1 MDILGIGA
9 NMVKSLRYWL
19 QAVALTEEPRTGV
32 RNQTFTPLAEIIME
46 HDTYIEE
53 MGTLWLLHYKLAC
66 NEISATAWYYFFNEF
81 RMNEFNKEDFVL
93 SLDNYVKMKYGE
105 DVAVSSLEGDFDCI
119 INTYVSRIKSNPE
132 KVHPESN
139 IDCPFGELG
148 LIDIV
153 SKRNKVYKK
162 AAPKKDTLHP
172 LIVLAVI
179 LDQARG
185 QDEVK
190 ISALQ
195 GDNCNIGKV
204 FNLDTIA
211 LIDYLYKIQKLGY
224 IHLIRTAGLDVIRI
238 ATDMDFYACVNK
250 YYEVIGH

>member
-19 QAVALTEEPRTGV
+19 QSVALTEEPKSGV
-32 RNQTFTPLAEIIME
+32 KNQVLTPLAEIIME

-66 NEISATAWYYFFNEF
+66 NEFFATAWYYFFNEF

-93 SLDNYVKMKYGE
+93 SISNYVKMNYGE
-105 DVAVSSLEGDFDCI
+105 DIAVSSFEGDFDCI
-119 INTYVSRIKSNPE
+119 INTYVSRMKSNPE
-132 KVHPESN
+132 KVNPESN

-148 LIDIV
+148 LVDIV
-153 SKRNKVYKK
+153 SKRDKLYKK
-162 AAPKKDTLHP
+162 VAPKKDTLHP

-179 LDQARG
+179 LDQAQG
-185 QDEVK
+185 QSEVK
-190 ISALQ
+190 ITALQ

-204 FNLDTIA
+204 FNFDTIS
-211 LIDYLYKIQKLGY
+211 LIDYLYKIQQLGY
-224 IHLIRTAGLDVIRI
+224 IRVIRTAGLDVIRI
-238 ATDMDFYACVNK
+238 ATDIGFFGCINK
-250 YYEVIGH
+250 YYKEIGQ